1 MSFGALPGLIG
12 DVTFGAHAAHKR
24 QRFMLT
30 PKVTEVARGSAHPQ
44 LTERAG
50 TAAAPR
56 QR

>member
-1 MSFGALPGLIG
+1 
-12 DVTFGAHAAHKR
+12 
-24 QRFMLT
+24 MLT